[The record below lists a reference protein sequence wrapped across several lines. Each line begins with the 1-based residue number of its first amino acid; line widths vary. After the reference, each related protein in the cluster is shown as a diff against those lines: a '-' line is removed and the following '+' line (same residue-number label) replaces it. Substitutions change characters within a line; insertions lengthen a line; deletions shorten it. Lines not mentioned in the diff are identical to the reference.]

1 MAPNTSTTTATA
13 PAPVPAQQEITE
25 THPVTNTFDQ
35 DPAKVTTV
43 LKPVA
48 VAGVEYA
55 SSRPRDLILGMVKAL
70 PEYVDD
76 VTRDFGP
83 DLYERMM
90 LDPQVAS
97 VVDILR
103 MAALYNGFQLG
114 VHQDVPEADKEQAQK
129 ITDFCQW
136 NLDNLATPFEQ
147 VLYELSAG
155 VYLGHKVAEQVYR
168 VDDRGEGDGPQL
180 VVDDIHP
187 KPYNATAFVVDD
199 KNNELGLIPTI
210 PGRYA
215 VSNTYLPVGA
225 DGQIEGLVPRSK
237 FVVFTNEPKDRDPR
251 GTSVLRNVYT
261 EWWMKQQL
269 KPEYLQFLATQAVPS
284 VIGELPENATPVD
297 QLDEEGV
304 PTGNKLDPADQ
315 MNAALEGI
323 RNGGTLVHPHGGRA
337 YILQTVVNDGT
348 VFITAFDFLNGQ
360 IAKGVTKQTLA
371 TEEAKHMARAASVT
385 HQDVLAFPTERITQ
399 NMAQTIRADILKPLV
414 LYNYGEDAARRFT
427 PDVQSA
433 EVDQQD
439 FATAAHGFAE
449 LLSSGALDKEN
460 YDQISWMLETL
471 GAPPLDADLFKQKL
485 AEKQMQA
492 DALAAQM
499 QGQGAPQDGA
509 QGQGQ
514 DQSGQGGQDGGQG
527 QAQGQQSP
535 QPGVQQPPTANGGT
549 SK

>member
-1 MAPNTSTTTATA
+1 
-13 PAPVPAQQEITE
+13 
-25 THPVTNTFDQ
+25 
-35 DPAKVTTV
+35 
-43 LKPVA
+43 
-48 VAGVEYA
+48 
-55 SSRPRDLILGMVKAL
+55 
-70 PEYVDD
+70 
-76 VTRDFGP
+76 
-83 DLYERMM
+83 
-90 LDPQVAS
+90 
-97 VVDILR
+97 
-103 MAALYNGFQLG
+103 MAALYNGFQLA
-114 VHQDVPEADKEQAQK
+114 VHKDVVDADKEEAQK

-155 VYLGHKVAEQVYR
+155 VYLGHKVGEQVYR
-168 VDDRGEGDGPQL
+168 IDDRGEGDGPQL
-180 VVDDIHP
+180 VLDDIHP

-210 PGRYA
+210 PGKYT
-215 VSNTYLPVGA
+215 VSNSFLPVGP

-237 FVVFTNEPKDRDPR
+237 FVVFTNEAKDRDPR

-261 EWWMKQQL
+261 EWWMKQQM

-284 VIGELPENATPVD
+284 VIGELPEDAQPVD
-297 QLDEEGV
+297 ELDSTGA
-304 PTGNKLDPADQ
+304 PTGVRLDPADQ
-315 MNAALEGI
+315 MNTALEGI

-348 VFITAFDFLNGQ
+348 VFVTAFDFFNGQ

-385 HQDVLAFPTERITQ
+385 HQDVLAMPVNRITQ

-449 LLSSGALDKEN
+449 LLGAEALDKEN
-460 YDQISWMLETL
+460 YDQMSWMLETI
-471 GAPPLDADLFKQKL
+471 GAPPLDADVFNQKL
-485 AEKQMQA
+485 MEKKARA
-492 DALAAQM
+492 DAMTAQLTGGPA
-499 QGQGAPQDGA
+499 QQDAGQGDSGQSGPGA
-509 QGQGQ
+509 Q
-514 DQSGQGGQDGGQG
+514 D
-527 QAQGQQSP
+527 QGQQQDQ
-535 QPGVQQPPTANGGT
+535 QPGVQQPPTTDGKAA
-549 SK
+549 